1 MHHYVIII
9 FFMAI
14 GIWIF
19 GFLVGR
25 NNPNISAVNKM
36 IAGGKVIVAA
46 GNKLVSI
53 VKK

>member
-1 MHHYVIII
+1 MIYLI
-9 FFMAI
+9 FSAAL

-25 NNPNISAVNKM
+25 NNPNIAAVNKM

-53 VKK
+53 IKK